1 MEGCILYCLKPPV
14 SLDLIWKTSE
24 YWSSYLNGQ
33 FRFSIERRVHFYL
46 HSSSVSR
53 NGTCRMF
60 GWAWCKLNCNKTG
73 SIFED
78 DPITFISRTR
88 PCSHEFSIQLFLRF
102 MLCDELD
109 SRNCNIEEESI
120 SSDLGCLSSL
130 RLLNPSGN
138 NFPTLHASF
147 RGVSK
152 LERLYMDNRKR
163 LEVSD

>member
-1 MEGCILYCLKPPV
+1 
-14 SLDLIWKTSE
+14 
-24 YWSSYLNGQ
+24 
-33 FRFSIERRVHFYL
+33 
-46 HSSSVSR
+46 
-53 NGTCRMF
+53 
-60 GWAWCKLNCNKTG
+60 
-73 SIFED
+73 
-78 DPITFISRTR
+78 
-88 PCSHEFSIQLFLRF
+88 

-163 LEVSD
+163 LEPLVGVFHKRQASSGGGIRRKNHGPVNLLACNWCLPIVNCSPKTRNSP